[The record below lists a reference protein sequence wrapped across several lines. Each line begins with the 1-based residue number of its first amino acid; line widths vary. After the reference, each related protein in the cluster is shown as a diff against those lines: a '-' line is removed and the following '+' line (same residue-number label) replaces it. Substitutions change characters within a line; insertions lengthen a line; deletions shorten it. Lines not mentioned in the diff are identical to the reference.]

1 MRKIDKKKV
10 AIAYALAA
18 ALFYAINVPCSKRLL
33 TEVAPTFMA
42 AFLYLGAGIGV
53 GIMYLFHHKSEKP
66 EERLTRADLP
76 FTIGMVVLDIL
87 APILLMLGIHTGT
100 SSNASLLG
108 NFEIVATTMIA
119 LLVFKEKVTRR
130 LWAAIGF
137 ITISSILLSF
147 GGAEDLR
154 FSVGSLF
161 VLGATACWGL
171 ENNCTRRIAAKST
184 HQIVTIK
191 GLFSGTGSLFVAL
204 LLGEALPE
212 AQYVFLALLLGFVSY
227 GLSIF
232 AYIRAQKTLGAA
244 KTSAYYA
251 IAPFIGTFLSFVLL
265 GERLTVNYLVALLF
279 MIVGT
284 IFVILDTLRDQV
296 PPP

>member
-191 GLFSGTGSLFVAL
+191 GLFSGTGSLFVAF

>member
-33 TEVAPTFMA
+33 IEVAPTFMA

-66 EERLTRADLP
+66 EERLTLADLP

-137 ITISSILLSF
+137 ITISSVLLSF

-191 GLFSGTGSLFVAL
+191 GLFSGAGSLFVAF

-212 AQYVFLALLLGFVSY
+212 AQYVLLALLLGFVSY

-279 MIVGT
+279 MVVGT

-296 PPP
+296 PSP

>member
-10 AIAYALAA
+10 AITYALAA

-212 AQYVFLALLLGFVSY
+212 AQYVLLALLLGFVSY

-279 MIVGT
+279 MVVGT

-296 PPP
+296 PSP

>member
-1 MRKIDKKKV
+1 MRKIDKKRV

-137 ITISSILLSF
+137 ITISSVLLSF

-191 GLFSGTGSLFVAL
+191 GLFSGTGSLFVAF

-296 PPP
+296 PSP

>member
-137 ITISSILLSF
+137 ITISSVLLSF

-191 GLFSGTGSLFVAL
+191 GLFSGTGSLFVAF

-296 PPP
+296 PSP